1 MLSSGSSDGRRQATR
16 DPLSPRARALHRV
29 PVSRPGCSGLELREC
44 TSRVRRRSGTPRPA
58 RTHRRSG
65 APRRPRP
72 AEHERAP
79 AIWREPDLPYRGAR
93 IHPAP
98 RPEGRDGMHRPLLH
112 PTPLRRERAR
122 PSPATVRPAP
132 DPPAAQCGQE
142 NLLQTPKQRGRT
154 TTTPM
159 LRVSRR
165 VHLRSPGRSSSR
177 SAPSESCRWTAFT
190 SPPVPVP
197 SFPPRS
203 SWPAGRGSPP
213 LRTRA

>member
-65 APRRPRP
+65 AQRRPRP

-98 RPEGRDGMHRPLLH
+98 RPERRDGMHRPLLH

-142 NLLQTPKQRGRT
+142 NALQTPKQRGRT

-177 SAPSESCRWTAFT
+177 SASSESCRWTAFT
-190 SPPVPVP
+190 SPPVPVL

-203 SWPAGRGSPP
+203 SSPPGRGSPRS
-213 LRTRA
+213 RTRA